1 MVDATAHQQSPE
13 TSLKTSLK
21 RLVLPVAVTK
31 RSWVMPLFSAPI
43 FITMYSSDLINDSNI
58 LPGLLEQG
66 SKYLNPL
73 GSEHATQAK
82 DIRPHKRTIKSF
94 RTKTR
99 TLSSILTS
107 CDLQQAQPS
116 QSHATYQA
124 AVVRALQAL
133 QQARNYHGPRGCQKM
148 RKVGPLSFRLSS
160 FVFRCLRAK
169 LRRDLGLQL

>member
-1 MVDATAHQQSPE
+1 MVEHEHPAQAQEIPALVDATAHQQSPE

-43 FITMYSSDLINDSNI
+43 FITMYSSDLIDDSNI

-94 RTKTR
+94 R
-99 TLSSILTS
+99 
-107 CDLQQAQPS
+107 
-116 QSHATYQA
+116 TYQA